1 MLIFGPNPV
10 FQLIVLALSA
20 VLSTYWL
27 FKLLKAAGSPSEKQ
41 TRKAGSEMPVKECA
55 QRLEEGVLTSSGV
68 QLAVT

>member
-27 FKLLKAAGSPSEKQ
+27 FKLLKAADSPGEKQ
-41 TRKAGSEMPVKECA
+41 TRKAGNEMPVKECA
-55 QRLEEGVLTSSGV
+55 QRLVEGVLTSSGV